1 MVIESIVEIMHK
13 AEMMESPEML
23 LSDDDVENINK
34 LELCMFDIYSKRKEE
49 GEKSIYD
56 NRTLNAFMVELSIMI
71 DDIKTKK
78 NIKNFISHVPGGPRF
93 GIDVRVKYEE

>member
-1 MVIESIVEIMHK
+1 MVTESIIEIMHK
-13 AEMMESPEML
+13 AEMMESHEML
-23 LSDDDVENINK
+23 LSDNDVENIKK
-34 LELCMFDIYSKRKEE
+34 LELCMFDIYSKRKEK

-71 DDIKTKK
+71 DDIKVKK
-78 NIKNFISHVPGGPRF
+78 NINNFVSHVSGSPRF